1 MPRTRVVPFALVCI
15 AVLALTGPAFAKEP
29 IHVARD
35 VRDVEGWQV
44 QVDTRL
50 LKGADADLGEKALR
64 TLAFKLMQ
72 IKQVLP
78 KSRVARLQKVAIVLD
93 HSYPGLKPMQ
103 YHPSVAWLRDHGH
116 DPKLAKAVHL
126 PQAIDLVNRMLV
138 DQQPM
143 AILHELAHA
152 YHDQVLDFDEP
163 RVKAAWVRFKES
175 GKFEKTLHIAGN
187 TRPHYALTNQLEFF
201 AEMTEA
207 FLGTN
212 DFYPFVRGE
221 LKRSFP
227 IGQLLEEIWLKD

>member
-1 MPRTRVVPFALVCI
+1 VVCVVA
-15 AVLALTGPAFAKEP
+15 LALAGPVAAK
-29 IHVARD
+29 D
-35 VRDVEGWQV
+35 VITVVREARDVEGWQV

-50 LKGADADLGEKALR
+50 LKGPDAELGEKALR

-72 IKQVLP
+72 IKILLP
-78 KSRVARLQKVAIVLD
+78 KSRLAKLQKVGIVLD

-103 YHPSVAWLRDHGH
+103 YHANVGWLKEHGH
-116 DPKLAKAVHL
+116 DPKLAKCVHL
-126 PQAIDLVNRMLV
+126 PQAVDLTNRHLV

-152 YHDQVLDFDEP
+152 YHDQVLDFEEP

-175 GKFEKTLHIAGN
+175 GKFDKVLHIAGS
-187 TRPHYALTNQLEFF
+187 TRPHYALKNQMEFF

-207 FLGTN
+207 FFGTN

-221 LKRSFP
+221 LKKELP
-227 IGQLLEEIWLKD
+227 ELDKLLEEIWLKD